1 VTPRFLLDTGPLVAA
16 MIPGD
21 RWHGW
26 ARQQLEALRG
36 PFGTCEA
43 VLTEAMHLLA
53 RRGNAQDLLLQ
64 LFEDEVGMVL
74 PLASELPSVRTLSRR
89 YRSVPMDFADA
100 CLVRLSELHPRLPLV
115 TLDSDFHV
123 YRRNRTQRLP
133 LISP

>member
-1 VTPRFLLDTGPLVAA
+1 
-16 MIPGD
+16 
-21 RWHGW
+21 
-26 ARQQLEALRG
+26 
-36 PFGTCEA
+36 
-43 VLTEAMHLLA
+43 MHLLA